1 MSLWERFAQACKRSP
16 TSLLR
21 TFAVTTTA
29 FCAVGYA
36 TMALTNTYG
45 KSNRMP
51 SEQIFPQSRT
61 MDDRLREE
69 QAKQALAKVLDSAA
83 RRSSQPEKD

>member
-1 MSLWERFAQACKRSP
+1 
-16 TSLLR
+16 
-21 TFAVTTTA
+21 
-29 FCAVGYA
+29 
-36 TMALTNTYG
+36 MALTNTYG